1 MCALSGRVAI
11 VTGAT
16 SGIGERIAEVFL
28 EEGAE
33 VVAAARREGEGAA
46 LERRLGVS
54 FIRTDVAREDDV
66 KAMVAHALA
75 RFGRVDCLVNNAGA
89 GLPLVGVADIDMATF
104 DAVMAANVRGV
115 LLGMKHVAP
124 AMLAQGSGSIV
135 NVASVAG
142 LRGGISGHVYT
153 ASKGAVL
160 ALTRSVAAELGE
172 KGIRVNS
179 ISPGAIVTGI
189 FAKGA
194 GVEGSKADKVT
205 ELAKN
210 WFVTAQ
216 PIPRAGLPEDVA
228 RAAVFLASD
237 GSSFISGQ
245 DLVVDGGMI
254 SVVRAGPPLRGERR
268 AAGRAEGGGGA
279 ALGSKPN
286 RSAFAGA
293 RFGQIPVIRDG
304 LANGQIDP

>member
-1 MCALSGRVAI
+1 MGALSGKVAI

-16 SGIGERIAEVFL
+16 SGIGERIAEVFV
-28 EEGAE
+28 EEGAK
-33 VVAAARREGEGAA
+33 VVAAARREAEGAA
-46 LERRLGVS
+46 LERRFGVS

-75 RFGRVDCLVNNAGA
+75 RYGRIDCLVNNAGA
-89 GLPLVGVADIDMATF
+89 GLPLVGVADIDMASF
-104 DAVMAANVRGV
+104 DALMAANVRGV

-124 AMLAQGSGSIV
+124 SMLAQKSGSIV
-135 NVASVAG
+135 NIASVAAH
-142 LRGGISGHVYT
+142 RGGVSGHVYA

-172 KGIRVNS
+172 KGVRVNS

-205 ELAKN
+205 DVVKGLFA
-210 WFVTAQ
+210 TAQ
-216 PIPRAGLPEDVA
+216 PIPRAGLPEDIA

-245 DLVVDGGMI
+245 DLVVDGGMT
-254 SVVRAGPPLRGERR
+254 SVVRGWSATAAARAGL
-268 AAGRAEGGGGA
+268 AAGLKAAAEQ
-279 ALGSKPN
+279 L
-286 RSAFAGA
+286 
-293 RFGQIPVIRDG
+293 
-304 LANGQIDP
+304 

>member
-1 MCALSGRVAI
+1 MSGKVAI

-16 SGIGERIAEVFL
+16 SGIGERIAEVFV
-28 EEGAE
+28 EEGAK
-33 VVAAARREGEGAA
+33 VVAAARREAEGAA

-66 KAMVAHALA
+66 KAMVAQALE

-89 GLPLVGVADIDMATF
+89 PLPMVGVADIDLATF
-104 DAVMAANVRGV
+104 DTVFAVNVRGV

-124 AMLAQGSGSIV
+124 IMVRQNSGSIV
-135 NVASVAG
+135 NVGSIAG
-142 LRGGISGHVYT
+142 LRGGASGHVYS
-153 ASKGAVL
+153 ASKGAVIAL
-160 ALTRSVAAELGE
+160 ARSVAAELGK

-205 ELAKN
+205 DLVKDLFAA
-210 WFVTAQ
+210 VQ

-228 RAAVFLASD
+228 RAALFLASD
-237 GSSFISGQ
+237 GSSFINGQ
-245 DLVVDGGMI
+245 DIVVDGGLTA
-254 SVVRAGPPLRGERR
+254 VARGW
-268 AAGRAEGGGGA
+268 
-279 ALGSKPN
+279 
-286 RSAFAGA
+286 SAMGIAS
-293 RFGQIPVIRDG
+293 
-304 LANGQIDP
+304 

>member
-1 MCALSGRVAI
+1 MRF
-11 VTGAT
+11 GAT
-16 SGIGERIAEVFL
+16 NRTT
-28 EEGAE
+28 
-33 VVAAARREGEGAA
+33 RR
-46 LERRLGVS
+46 
-54 FIRTDVAREDDV
+54 
-66 KAMVAHALA
+66 
-75 RFGRVDCLVNNAGA
+75 
-89 GLPLVGVADIDMATF
+89 PPAD
-104 DAVMAANVRGV
+104 
-115 LLGMKHVAP
+115 
-124 AMLAQGSGSIV
+124 S

-237 GSSFISGQ
+237 GSSFVSGQ
-245 DLVVDGGMI
+245 DLVVDGGMT
-254 SVVRAGPPLRGERR
+254 SVVRGWSPTFAARGELLARLK
-268 AAGRAEGGGGA
+268 AAAEQ
-279 ALGSKPN
+279 L
-286 RSAFAGA
+286 
-293 RFGQIPVIRDG
+293 
-304 LANGQIDP
+304 